1 MNNNYCCPPPVIM
14 GRLWSTDD
22 PGAIP
27 DAMARG
33 FQIICIVDTG
43 ESQKF
48 PNCSIMS
55 NLLPPPEAL
64 TAYIDGNVQLGKQI
78 YTQYLLSKG
87 REESIAV
94 LLAAL
99 HKKPLNFL
107 IYVEYEPNQE
117 FHILETLI
125 EFFYNVFGIVIGIY
139 GSKNCVPNVLP
150 SAPTDFTILDILFCN
165 GYISKEEYAMSQ
177 PKGTIPSDRAASIL
191 LRDLNYGFSSMKECL
206 KACVMYLDSIRN
218 EVLTGNTNPVFIMN
232 QKMEQRQEKAIDD
245 RVMQSQTRFG

>member
-1 MNNNYCCPPPVIM
+1 MMNNCPIPPVVI

-22 PGAIP
+22 QGAIP

-33 FQIICIVDTG
+33 FQIIAIVDTG
-43 ESQKF
+43 ESQRF

-55 NLLPPPEAL
+55 NLLPPPESLA
-64 TAYIDGNVQLGKQI
+64 AYIDGNVQLGKQI

-87 REESIAV
+87 REDSIAV
-94 LLAAL
+94 ILAAL
-99 HKKPLNFL
+99 HKKNMNFL
-107 IYVEYEPNQE
+107 IYVEYEPNME
-117 FHILETLI
+117 FHILETII

-139 GSKNCVPNVLP
+139 GSNKCLPNVIP
-150 SAPTDFTILDILFCN
+150 SPQTNFSIIDLLFCN
-165 GYISKEEYAMSQ
+165 GYINKQEYAMIM

-218 EVLTGNTNPVFIMN
+218 EVITGAVNPVMVMN
-232 QKMEQRQEKAIDD
+232 DKLEQKQEQAIDN
-245 RVMQSQTRFG
+245 RVMNSQTRFG